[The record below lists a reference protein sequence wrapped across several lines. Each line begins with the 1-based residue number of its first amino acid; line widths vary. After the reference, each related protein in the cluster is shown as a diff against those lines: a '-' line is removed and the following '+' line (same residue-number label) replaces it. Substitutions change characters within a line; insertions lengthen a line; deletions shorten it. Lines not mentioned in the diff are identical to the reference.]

1 MGAFCLRFYG
11 LWRLKNVEKTLDLYY
26 CKLTPKEQTVILK
39 EQNSWEKVLRIFEWF
54 KSQKEYAPNVI
65 HYNVV
70 LRALGRAQKWDELRL
85 CWIEMAKNGV
95 LPTNNTYGML
105 VDVYGKAGLVKES
118 LLWIKH
124 MKLRG
129 IFPDEVTMN
138 TVVRVLKDA
147 GNIIGQ
153 IDFIRIGAMVGTGG
167 GNNFST
173 LGTSDVERSVK
184 KPQLTATYN
193 TLIDLYGKAGQL
205 KDASDVFADMLKS
218 GVMPDTFTFN
228 TMIFICGRHGY
239 LSEAESLLNK
249 MEEWGIS
256 PDTKTYNIFLSLY
269 ADVGNIDAV
278 LLCYKED

>member
-1 MGAFCLRFYG
+1 MSSSLKTKNSIKKKKYGGILPSILRS
-11 LWRLKNVEKTLDLYY
+11 LVAENNVEKTLNLYY
-26 CKLTPKEQTVILK
+26 CKLTPKEQ
-39 EQNSWEKVLRIFEWF
+39 NSWEEVLRIFEWF

-95 LPTNNTYGML
+95 LRTNNTYGML

-147 GNIIGQ
+147 GEYNRADRFYKDWCNG
-153 IDFIRIGAMVGTGG
+153 R
-167 GNNFST
+167 
-173 LGTSDVERSVK
+173 VE
-184 KPQLTATYN
+184 
-193 TLIDLYGKAGQL
+193 
-205 KDASDVFADMLKS
+205 
-218 GVMPDTFTFN
+218 
-228 TMIFICGRHGY
+228 
-239 LSEAESLLNK
+239 
-249 MEEWGIS
+249 
-256 PDTKTYNIFLSLY
+256 
-269 ADVGNIDAV
+269 
-278 LLCYKED
+278 